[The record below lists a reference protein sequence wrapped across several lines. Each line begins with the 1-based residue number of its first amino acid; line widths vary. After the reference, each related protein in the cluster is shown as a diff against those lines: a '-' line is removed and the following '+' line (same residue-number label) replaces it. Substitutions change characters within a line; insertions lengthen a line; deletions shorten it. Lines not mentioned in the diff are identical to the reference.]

1 MHGSGII
8 DVLWFLLASVITV
21 PVFRRFG
28 LSAVLGYLFVGLLL
42 GPFGFKVISDPDST
56 LAISELGVVM
66 MLFVI
71 GLELSPPRLWQMRHR
86 IFGAGSVQVVISAA
100 ALFGVLSLLGVNWKG
115 AVILAVA
122 LALSSTAVVLQLLA
136 ERKQLNAPHGK
147 SAFGILLFQDIVA
160 IPLLAAIPLLG
171 HSQAAGDG
179 YTSGM
184 ALKAVAVL
192 LLVVFIGRY
201 VMRQLFRAVAWTQ
214 MREIFTATAL
224 LIVIGTGWLMNS
236 VGLSMGLG
244 AFLAGVLMAD
254 SEFRH
259 EIEAQV
265 DPFKGLLL
273 GLFFISVGMTINL
286 PTITA

>member
-100 ALFGVLSLLGVNWKG
+100 ALFGVL
-115 AVILAVA
+115 
-122 LALSSTAVVLQLLA
+122 
-136 ERKQLNAPHGK
+136 
-147 SAFGILLFQDIVA
+147 
-160 IPLLAAIPLLG
+160 
-171 HSQAAGDG
+171 
-179 YTSGM
+179 
-184 ALKAVAVL
+184 
-192 LLVVFIGRY
+192 
-201 VMRQLFRAVAWTQ
+201 
-214 MREIFTATAL
+214 
-224 LIVIGTGWLMNS
+224 
-236 VGLSMGLG
+236 
-244 AFLAGVLMAD
+244 
-254 SEFRH
+254 
-259 EIEAQV
+259 
-265 DPFKGLLL
+265 
-273 GLFFISVGMTINL
+273 
-286 PTITA
+286 